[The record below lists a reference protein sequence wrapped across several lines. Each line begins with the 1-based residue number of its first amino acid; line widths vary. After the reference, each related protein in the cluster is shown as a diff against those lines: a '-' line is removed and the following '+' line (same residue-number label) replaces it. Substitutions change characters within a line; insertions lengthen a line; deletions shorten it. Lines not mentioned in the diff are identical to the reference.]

1 MIEAAFTDDLA
12 LLAGALR
19 QEAFRFILI
28 NHNRKSIYTD
38 IAQWLRSQY
47 PDRPFFELEFRDK
60 DYRRI
65 SDELTAIERGIVLVP
80 DFDWLFI
87 PENEALC
94 IAFNQRRDFFARR
107 PVALICF
114 LQPSNFLLVP
124 KKIPD
129 WWSLRSLEL
138 EFQRELLPEDNL
150 LQFQPLE
157 LEFSSLGGISAA
169 DKKAEIERLLRQ
181 IEVADTEN
189 LALLQSLYAQLGEL
203 YYALSEYKEAEEVFE
218 VSLEIAK
225 KMGDHKREGEI
236 LSNISEIYIEQGRH
250 FIANQFAK
258 RVLEIAKKIGSHQ
271 LEGDALYNIGSV
283 LKAKGD
289 YKNAVFY
296 LKSSLKIKQKTGDQI
311 GAGMAL
317 NGIGQIFSAQKNATE
332 AIIYFEKSI
341 QLFKKS
347 GHLLGESIVLNNISL
362 IFKDRGEYDKALNYL
377 HNSLNLCRQ
386 IGSRSV
392 ECTILNNIG
401 QTYYNQKDYKAAF
414 RYLEES
420 KKISQEIGKMNLLAI
435 NLTNIGIILFHQD
448 HFERAITSLI
458 EAYNIFKRLDVLEEV
473 KVLEEHLAIILA
485 QIGEA
490 RFKELAGEQAS
501 DFLNNLSQAE

>member
-28 NHNRKSIYTD
+28 NHNRKSIYKD

-80 DFDWLFI
+80 DFDWLFH

-138 EFQRELLPEDNL
+138 EFHRELLPEDNL

-157 LEFSSLGGISAA
+157 LESSSLGGISAA

-181 IEVADTEN
+181 IEVADPEN
-189 LALLQSLYAQLGEL
+189 LGLLQSLYAQLGEL
-203 YYALSEYKEAEEVFE
+203 YYTLSEYKEAEEYFKS
-218 VSLEIAK
+218 SLEIAREI
-225 KMGDHKREGEI
+225 GDYKREG
-236 LSNISEIYIEQGRH
+236 
-250 FIANQFAK
+250 IALN
-258 RVLEIAKKIGSHQ
+258 
-271 LEGDALYNIGSV
+271 NIGQIYSSLREYDKALQYLENS
-283 LKAKGD
+283 LKIAREIKDQVGEGPTLNNIGQIYLNKGMYDTALQYLEDSLKISQAVGD
-289 YKNAVFY
+289 YTEIGTTLNNIGQIYSSKGAYDKALEY
-296 LKSSLKIKQKTGDQI
+296 LKSSLRVARGVGNRAGE
-311 GAGMAL
+311 GA
-317 NGIGQIFSAQKNATE
+317 S
-332 AIIYFEKSI
+332 
-341 QLFKKS
+341 
-347 GHLLGESIVLNNISL
+347 LNNISQ
-362 IFKDRGEYDKALNYL
+362 IYYRQGNYDQALNYL
-377 HNSLNLCRQ
+377 EVSLKIAKETGLRAEE
-386 IGSRSV
+386 SS
-392 ECTILNNIG
+392 TLNNIAIINYANG
-401 QTYYNQKDYKAAF
+401 NYSQAFYYWQACLKVQQEIADTVGIANTLMNLGGILFQMKKPEEAF
-414 RYLEES
+414 HFLIQSYDIL
-420 KKISQEIGKMNLLAI
+420 KKIDSQNLMVLK
-435 NLTNIGIILFHQD
+435 
-448 HFERAITSLI
+448 S
-458 EAYNIFKRLDVLEEV
+458 YFKV
-473 KVLEEHLAIILA
+473 ILA

-501 DFLNNLSQAE
+501 DFLNSLPKAE